1 MKIVSAETCVVEIPF
16 ALRGSGVGIMPTAW
30 RSLEF
35 ALVRLEDERGNVG
48 WGEGFGYFT
57 VDATKAIMDR
67 LILPTLVGTTVD
79 DIPAWNLQTQRRIH
93 MFGRHGI
100 TIFAIGGVDIALWDL
115 AAKRAGQPLSRL
127 LGGASMRASVPFY
140 ASLVRYSDAKLAV
153 QSCEDVL
160 RAGFDAIKL
169 HEIGITEIEACR
181 AAVGAATA
189 LCVDVNCA
197 WSVEFVTQHRSR
209 LEALNLTW
217 LEEPIFP
224 PEDFSGLR
232 SLRSPDLR
240 IAAGENWCT
249 TRQFSDALSAG
260 AVDIVQPSVTKIGGI
275 SEFLGV
281 LGPAEMAGVTV
292 MPHSPYF
299 GPGFFASLH
308 LAAARPAIQALEY
321 NFVQP
326 DAWLADVS
334 RWRSGGT
341 FSIPDSPGLGFDP
354 DPDVMERYRRGERAI
369 FRV

>member
-67 LILPTLVGTTVD
+67 LILPTLVGATIE

-100 TIFAIGGVDIALWDL
+100 TIFAIGGIDIALWDL

-127 LGGASMRASVPFY
+127 FGDTSPRNTVPFY

-153 QSCEDVL
+153 QSCTEVL
-160 RAGFDAIKL
+160 QAGFNAIKL
-169 HEIGITEIEACR
+169 HEIGIPEIQACR
-181 AAVGAATA
+181 SAVGDATA

-197 WSVEFVTQHRSR
+197 WSVEFVTQHRRR
-209 LEALNLTW
+209 LEAFNLTW
-217 LEEPIFP
+217 LEEPVFP
-224 PEDFSGLR
+224 PEDFIALG
-232 SLRSPDLR
+232 SLRSPGLR

-249 TRQFSDALSAG
+249 ARQFNDAVEAG
-260 AVDIVQPSVTKIGGI
+260 AVDILQPSVTKIGGI

-281 LGPAEMAGVTV
+281 LELAKRASATV

-308 LAAARPAIQALEY
+308 LAAACPAIQALEY

-341 FSIPDSPGLGFDP
+341 FSIPDLPGLGFEP
-354 DPDVMERYRRGERAI
+354 DPGVMERYRRGERSI
-369 FRV
+369 FRA